1 MVERGSL
8 LLLLGSEPASVQQ
21 VYALLL
27 HVGWPLQAYHV
38 YCNLRK
44 LGYIMQRYGTPWVH
58 PVSQSRRKLEAE
70 KKDEGGLSA
79 GAEGGGLEVKVEE
92 GEASAVK
99 SKGAKGEGLVGG
111 EKKGKGKK
119 AQGGGGNEEGVSKKE
134 GKGKGGRKGPDTE
147 AIGSGSEEK
156 KASGDAKGGAQQ
168 SSNGDAGSRVKNF
181 TAGELR
187 EGSVGEQGLSSE
199 GQKEK
204 ENRVPAQPMS
214 LAEDGAVSADRD
226 GSTSSD
232 TPLEAVNGT
241 ARQQTPAASEDAL
254 LSSEEVANGSS
265 ASSRESTI
273 PETQDP
279 ALSAGSRLG
288 PQSTGGDPTTQP
300 AEEVDSALEPAPDL
314 TEESVTNAETED
326 FRKGPVLAAPA
337 SCKRQKPGPLDLNE
351 ACTFVNLNV
360 KNYHPLAPYLFLGN
374 PKKRIVPKS
383 APGSEGEKVS
393 GNGPDEPGVEEP
405 LEEAPPNENGVPH
418 QAALRSSDPRVEESS
433 HSPARLQTDVRID
446 ILPEDQ
452 LPTSETP
459 LTSAE
464 QPVSDFTNV
473 DVGLLHELLDMSR
486 CTMPPP
492 IPKPSTWQKLRW
504 RLGRFLKWRLWP
516 WRWGRGGKLELGRG
530 ETMRPFPRPLKE
542 QLVGNG
548 SGRRVFPEKGVGG
561 ELTLNAG
568 AEGLG
573 QKISLESVSSGGLRK
588 QLLEAGDIFPEMWAD
603 DVDERLAHIRVGKSV
618 VYDVWQPN
626 SRFRKTDPGLPF
638 FRLVICG

>member
-79 GAEGGGLEVKVEE
+79 GTEGGGWEVKVEE
-92 GEASAVK
+92 GGAPAVK
-99 SKGAKGEGLVGG
+99 SKGGKGEGLV

-119 AQGGGGNEEGVSKKE
+119 AQGEGGNEEGVSKKE
-134 GKGKGGRKGPDTE
+134 GKDKGGKKGPDTE
-147 AIGSGSEEK
+147 VIGSGSKEK
-156 KASGDAKGGAQQ
+156 KASEDAKGGAQQ
-168 SSNGDAGSRVKNF
+168 SSDGDAESGVKNL

-187 EGSVGEQGLSSE
+187 EGSVSEQGLSSE
-199 GQKEK
+199 GPEEM

-232 TPLEAVNGT
+232 TPLEALNST
-241 ARQQTPAASEDAL
+241 ARQQSPAASKDAL
-254 LSSEEVANGSS
+254 LSSEDDTNGNS
-265 ASSRESTI
+265 ASSRDSTI

-279 ALSAGSRLG
+279 ASNTGSRLE
-288 PQSTGGDPTTQP
+288 PQSITGDAPTQP
-300 AEEVDSALEPAPDL
+300 AEEVNSALEPAPDL

-326 FRKGPVLAAPA
+326 FRKGPLSAAPA
-337 SCKRQKPGPLDLNE
+337 GRKRQKPGPLDLNE

-374 PKKRIVPKS
+374 PKKRTVPKS
-383 APGSEGEKVS
+383 APGSEGGKVS
-393 GNGPDEPGVEEP
+393 ENGPNEPGVEP
-405 LEEAPPNENGVPH
+405 LEGTPPKGNGIPH
-418 QAALRSSDPRVEESS
+418 QAALRSSDPRAEESS
-433 HSPARLQTDVRID
+433 QSPAPLQTDVRID
-446 ILPEDQ
+446 ILPEKE
-452 LPTSETP
+452 LPMSENL

-486 CTMPPP
+486 CMMPPP

-504 RLGRFLKWRLWP
+504 RLGRFLKWRFWP
-516 WRWGRGGKLELGRG
+516 WRWGRREKLELGRG

-542 QLVGNG
+542 QPVGNG
-548 SGRRVFPEKGVGG
+548 SGGRVFPVRGAGG
-561 ELTLNAG
+561 KLNFNAG

-573 QKISLESVSSGGLRK
+573 QKISLENVSSGGLRK
-588 QLLEAGDIFPEMWAD
+588 QLLEAGDIFPEMWAE
-603 DVDERLAHIRVGKSV
+603 DVDERMAHIRAGKSV
-618 VYDVWQPN
+618 VFDVWQPN

-638 FRLVICG
+638 FRLIICG